1 MKSRNLIIAIVI
13 FLILVFN
20 AAYVIDERHQVI
32 VTQFGEPKGGA
43 ITNAGLHFKIPFI
56 QKTNF
61 FEKRILEWD
70 GDPKQIPT
78 SDKRYI
84 WMDIFSRWQINDPLK
99 FFQTT
104 RNETFAHSRLDDI
117 ISGTTRDIISS
128 NKLIEIVRNS
138 NREYKFTEEYM
149 LTSNEDV
156 TQEFIESGRSVIAN
170 QIFEIASPLVAEYG
184 IKLIDVKIKR
194 INYNEEVGAKVYD
207 RMISE
212 RQKIAAKY
220 RSEGQGKSA
229 EILGKMQREL
239 DMIQSGAYKRAQE
252 IKGTADA
259 EAINIYA
266 KAYNKDPDFYEFMKT
281 LETYKSTIDKKNTL
295 IMTTDSD
302 YYKFLKGTK

>member
-1 MKSRNLIIAIVI
+1 MKARNMIVLVVII
-13 FLILVFN
+13 LILVFN
-20 AAYVIDERHQVI
+20 AAYVIDEKHQVI
-32 VTQFGEPKGGA
+32 ITQFGEPKGEA
-43 ITNAGLHFKIPFI
+43 ITSAGLHFKLPFI
-56 QKTNF
+56 QKANY

-84 WMDIFSRWQINDPLK
+84 WLDTFSRWQIVDPLK

-128 NKLIEIVRNS
+128 NKLIEIVRNT

-149 LTSNEDV
+149 LSEAEDIV
-156 TQEFIESGRSVIAN
+156 SEHINSGRSVIAN
-170 QIFEIASPLVAEYG
+170 EIFEIAKPLVAEYG
-184 IKLIDVKIKR
+184 IRLIDVKVKR

-239 DMIQSGAYKRAQE
+239 DSIQSGAYKRAQE
-252 IKGTADA
+252 IQGNADA
-259 EAINIYA
+259 EAISIYA

-281 LETYKSTIDKKNTL
+281 LETYESTIDKKNTL

-302 YYKFLKGTK
+302 YYRYLKGTK

>member
-1 MKSRNLIIAIVI
+1 MKTRNI
-13 FLILVFN
+13 LILSVIILILLFN
-20 AAYVIDERHQVI
+20 AAYIIDERHQVI
-32 VTQFGEPKGGA
+32 ITQFGEPKGKA
-43 ITNAGLHFKIPFI
+43 IISAGLHFKLPFI
-56 QKTNF
+56 QKANF

-78 SDKRYI
+78 ADKRYI
-84 WMDIFSRWQINDPLK
+84 WLDTFSRWEIIDPLK

-149 LTSNEDV
+149 LSEAEDIV
-156 TQEFIESGRSVIAN
+156 SEFINSGRSVIAN
-170 QIFEIASPLVAEYG
+170 EIFEIAKPLVAEYG
-184 IKLIDVKIKR
+184 IRLIDVKVKR

-266 KAYNKDPDFYEFMKT
+266 KAYNKDPDFYEFLKT
-281 LETYKSTIDKKNTL
+281 LETYESTIDKKNTL